1 MIDKEVIYEKTLK
14 YLAMLKQGKT
24 IKTAPLLLD
33 LKQTMEQL
41 NSLLYE
47 ERGKRNEGRDIRYR
61 NSTGNG

>member
-1 MIDKEVIYEKTLK
+1 MINKEIVYEKALK

-33 LKQTMEQL
+33 LKQTMEQI

-47 ERGKRNEGRDIRYR
+47 ERGKGSERRDIRYR
-61 NSTGNG
+61 DSSRNG

>member
-1 MIDKEVIYEKTLK
+1 MNNKDVIYEKALK
-14 YLAMLKQGKT
+14 YLTMLKNGKE

-47 ERGKRNEGRDIRYR
+47 ERRKKE
-61 NSTGNG
+61 

>member
-1 MIDKEVIYEKTLK
+1 MIDKEIVYEKALK
-14 YLAMLKQGKT
+14 FLTMLKQGKT

-47 ERGKRNEGRDIRYR
+47 ERGKRK
-61 NSTGNG
+61 